1 MVESKYLY
9 DTDIKQYANLPY
21 SMVLVIKVYLAN
33 KLMKKLVVDQ
43 DMRDNQRMSAV
54 FKAIQFN
61 RDLLKETGFDDKDI
75 FMALNDV
82 AEDFKSQS

>member
-33 KLMKKLVVDQ
+33 KLMEKLVIDQ

-54 FKAIQFN
+54 FKAIKFN
-61 RDLLKETGFDDKDI
+61 RELLKETGFDDKDI
-75 FMALNDV
+75 SIALKKV
-82 AEDFKSQS
+82 ADDFKSQS

>member
-9 DTDIKQYANLPY
+9 DTDIKQYASLPY

-33 KLMKKLVVDQ
+33 KLMKKLVIDQ

-54 FKAIQFN
+54 FKAIKFN
-61 RDLLKETGFDDKDI
+61 RELLKETGFDDKDI
-75 FMALNDV
+75 SMALKKV

>member
-9 DTDIKQYANLPY
+9 DTDIKQYASLPY

-33 KLMKKLVVDQ
+33 KLMKKLVIDQ

-61 RDLLKETGFDDKDI
+61 RDLLKETGFDDKNI
-75 FMALNDV
+75 SMSLKKV